1 MNTWI
6 LSPLLTCPPA
16 GYSTAT
22 KKSLS
27 YTPDLTSGAAH
38 SAGAGGCYEYGY
50 SDNNSNNSLK
60 SAQTAHLIA
69 PGTAAQLSE
78 LRPLSEHFYEQ
89 PMRVLASNT
98 TPPSSEAAPAP
109 SPGPLPA
116 SLGVPRCADQQ
127 QVTWTRVGEA
137 GAKVTIP
144 RSAVSLTVPQGAIE
158 PGRAEEVWVA
168 VVAGGAGPQPRPRL
182 EQGEVLLTPVVVVGP
197 PHLTAHLKKPVVVSI
212 PHIGGAG
219 VREVRVLQC
228 EQLDPAPSPAP
239 GPPSPPAP
247 ASWRC
252 VAVSGQEDALSSTSV
267 YVDSSMAQLVT
278 ERLAAFA
285 LVANVSDL
293 SCLARSSL
301 ASSGCSSLA
310 SAAASET
317 AFRIPVSVKAS
328 LAQLLD
334 PPAPNNNDWRLL
346 AERLGVTRY
355 TSFFSAQPSPTEAI
369 LNLWEARHRES
380 TAVAGLVNTLRGMAR
395 HDAAQVLDM
404 DTSWP

>member
-1 MNTWI
+1 
-6 LSPLLTCPPA
+6 
-16 GYSTAT
+16 
-22 KKSLS
+22 
-27 YTPDLTSGAAH
+27 
-38 SAGAGGCYEYGY
+38 
-50 SDNNSNNSLK
+50 
-60 SAQTAHLIA
+60 
-69 PGTAAQLSE
+69 
-78 LRPLSEHFYEQ
+78 
-89 PMRVLASNT
+89 MRVLASNT

-109 SPGPLPA
+109 SPGPVPA

-168 VVAGGAGPQPRPRL
+168 VVGGQHPQLRPRL
-182 EQGEVLLTPVVVVGP
+182 EPGEVLLTPVVVVGP

-228 EQLDPAPSPAP
+228 EQLDPASSPAP
-239 GPPSPPAP
+239 APPSPPAP

-301 ASSGCSSLA
+301 ATSSGCSSLA

-334 PPAPNNNDWRLL
+334 PPSSNNNDWRLL

-355 TSFFSAQPSPTEAI
+355 TSFFSTQPSPTEAI